1 MQNKSCRDVTVL
13 EMRPV
18 GQLKSG
24 AKPAGLFYEL
34 RLENP
39 GWKGWRPGQFV
50 MLRPPSWGMELTWG
64 RPFSICMGGEGWFS
78 VFFQV
83 LGRGTAKLAT
93 LRAGDVVTVWGP
105 LGNSFALE
113 PETPTLCLAGGVGV
127 APFMGYTHAHP
138 APRQVEVFFAHR
150 IGRDCYPLEY
160 FAAGTQLSCLREK
173 TPADLPAVIAAV
185 ESKVE
190 EYKDGLILCCGPT
203 PFMRT
208 VREKALELGARAQV
222 SLENRMACGVGAC
235 LGCVCGDGK
244 GNNVQ
249 TCTRGPVF
257 WAGDVEL

>member
-1 MQNKSCRDVTVL
+1 MRQKSCRDVTVL

-18 GQLKSG
+18 GQSEMPG
-24 AKPAGLFYEL
+24 AFFEL
-34 RLENP
+34 RLEDP
-39 GWKGWRPGQFV
+39 GFGSWQPGQFV
-50 MLRPPSWGMELTWG
+50 MLRPPSWGVELTWG
-64 RPFSICMGGEGWFS
+64 RPLSLCRGGEDWFS

-93 LRAGDVVTVWGP
+93 LNAGDMVTVWGP
-105 LGNSFALE
+105 LGNAFAVE
-113 PETPTLCLAGGVGV
+113 PETPTLLLGGGVGL
-127 APFMGYTHAHP
+127 APFLGYSEAHP
-138 APRQVEVFFAHR
+138 SPDRLELLFAHR
-150 IGRDCYPLEY
+150 VDLSCYPMERLAE
-160 FAAGTQLSCLREK
+160 GVKLTCVREK

-185 ESKVE
+185 EARVE
-190 EYKDGLILCCGPT
+190 AYKDGLILCCGPT

-208 VREKALELGARAQV
+208 VRNKALEIGARAQV

-249 TCTRGPVF
+249 ICTRGPVF